1 MKKAGFL
8 VVLIVVFGT
17 CGWLGFRA
25 AISGLG
31 KVNESSSGGAAPT
44 APPQKNI
51 LIVSVDS
58 LGSANPQ
65 LVSAWVLFA
74 VSSEPS
80 PSLVFLPV
88 YHMDGRY
95 PQAMHLANSFAFMR
109 NSEPSDIFQSE
120 MLAYLNIARFDAY
133 VSLDSQAVSVF
144 ARLFPGSQPTH
155 QPFEV
160 STQDHVLVLRDICA
174 ALEARASATAADLN
188 WGEIVPEHFR
198 TEMSFPDFTA
208 DWILFTRSQ
217 SIPHCEVLQP

>member
-8 VVLIVVFGT
+8 VVLVVVFGI

-25 AISGLG
+25 TVSGLG
-31 KVNESSSGGAAPT
+31 KVDHTSAGAAPT
-44 APPQKNI
+44 APAQKNI
-51 LIVSVDS
+51 LIISVDS
-58 LGSANPQ
+58 LRSDKPQ

-88 YHMDGRY
+88 YHADGRY
-95 PQAMHLANSFAFMR
+95 PQAMHLSNSFALTQ
-109 NSEPSDIFQSE
+109 NSEPADVFQKE
-120 MLAYLNIARFDAY
+120 LLAYLNLARFDAY

-144 ARLFPGSQPTH
+144 ARLFPGSQPTP

-160 STQDHVLVLRDICA
+160 LTQDHMLVLRDICA
-174 ALEARASATAADLN
+174 ALEARTSGTAAELN

-208 DWILFTRSQ
+208 DWILFTRSN

>member
-8 VVLIVVFGT
+8 VVLVFVFGV

-31 KVNESSSGGAAPT
+31 KVDEVSSGVVPT
-44 APPQKNI
+44 APVQKNI

-88 YHMDGRY
+88 YHADGRY
-95 PQAMHLANSFAFMR
+95 PQAMHLANSFALMQ
-109 NSEPSDIFQSE
+109 NSEPADVFQKE
-120 MLAYLNIARFDAY
+120 LLAYLNIARFDAY
-133 VSLDSQAVSVF
+133 VSLDAQAVSVF
-144 ARLFPGSQPTH
+144 ARLFPGSQPTP

-160 STQDHVLVLRDICA
+160 STQDHMLVLRDICA
-174 ALEARASATAADLN
+174 ALEARTSGTDAEMN

-198 TEMSFPDFTA
+198 TEMSFPDFAA
-208 DWILFTRSQ
+208 DWIIFTRSEL
-217 SIPHCEVLQP
+217 IPHCEVLQP